1 MGSVSKLSLISG
13 IANLLT
19 CGAAQQYQTVANA
32 TVDSS
37 NDLTGDTHSSSG
49 AESTLI
55 ASIAILS
62 TWLVIAGV
70 VLIFKFRGG
79 CRGSYR
85 KKEVVLIPDASEH
98 ASENESTVS
107 ASALQW
113 DSMIEDKLS
122 PVAPT
127 EESDSIFSAKAEG
140 FPTVPTI
147 DAKADHCASL
157 RRHLQQIQ
165 MGSVKQASPV
175 ASPEVSKIR
184 KSSAG
189 GSSRPMSPRVPP
201 CTSNQQKLISPMS
214 PISNSPIK
222 TSKPPPNT
230 SIAEQDRVDSKEL
243 SSPISKSKRERQHSP
258 VFGGDNI
265 HDDDGTSYMD
275 QPLSPEDVF
284 TYIRT
289 PMSPD
294 VGRIEEVIAAVNRLE
309 TELYACESSSYSAFS
324 RPDELRCRLPE
335 LPDLL
340 RSGIPDE
347 TLEGGEYSD
356 ALVELVGGS
365 SVLEELA
372 SPPLNLFSDDPESR
386 VKFRT
391 TTAISDCSDIDGIE
405 TAWHDYL
412 QTMGLDSGF
421 DPDITMDGLA
431 PLEES
436 DDEELEHPDWQLTTR
451 M

>member
-1 MGSVSKLSLISG
+1 
-13 IANLLT
+13 
-19 CGAAQQYQTVANA
+19 
-32 TVDSS
+32 
-37 NDLTGDTHSSSG
+37 
-49 AESTLI
+49 
-55 ASIAILS
+55 
-62 TWLVIAGV
+62 
-70 VLIFKFRGG
+70 
-79 CRGSYR
+79 
-85 KKEVVLIPDASEH
+85 
-98 ASENESTVS
+98 
-107 ASALQW
+107 
-113 DSMIEDKLS
+113 MIEDKLS

-201 CTSNQQKLISPMS
+201 CTSNQQKLISPKS

-258 VFGGDNI
+258 VFRGDNI
-265 HDDDGTSYMD
+265 HDDDETSYMD

-309 TELYACESSSYSAFS
+309 TEL
-324 RPDELRCRLPE
+324 LPE

-347 TLEGGEYSD
+347 ILEGGEYSD